1 LSSNSTFVV
10 ERSEVLFC
18 SKVHGLLGGT
28 IVSGVVA
35 FSQEFVRAVSQS
47 SQVMIDR
54 RHWYYSAYFRSVM
67 VAIVSISV
75 ADVVVFPWNFSFI
88 YEKLCKVFQVDQQTP
103 SGGTER
109 YQEVEA

>member
-1 LSSNSTFVV
+1 
-10 ERSEVLFC
+10 
-18 SKVHGLLGGT
+18 
-28 IVSGVVA
+28 VSGVVA

-88 YEKLCKVFQVDQQTP
+88 YEKLCKVFQVDQQTLLKCVYRLKD
-103 SGGTER
+103 GGWGMVISR
-109 YQEVEA
+109 SWRV